1 MRRRGRAAE
10 LENRLVWQ
18 AASLLLDYP
27 DDVFAGR
34 LDTVDRISENL
45 PSGPAS
51 QLGGVAR
58 ELRSLDPFVAQAQY
72 VETFD
77 LKRRA
82 TLYLTYWTSGD
93 TRNRGTDMLRFIRA
107 YRESGT
113 EPPQSE
119 SPDHLTVVLE
129 FAATVGPRAGGELL
143 LEHAVAIR
151 LIHTALDEQSSPYAR
166 VLAAVS
172 ATLPAATGLDVQ
184 QAHRLATQ
192 GPPVESVGLA
202 PFDLTVMSRG
212 DPKAV
217 RPEGV
222 R

>member
-1 MRRRGRAAE
+1 MRRRARAAE
-10 LENRLVWQ
+10 LENRLIWQ

-27 DDVFAGR
+27 DDSFMDR
-34 LDTVDRISENL
+34 LDAVERISGHL
-45 PSGPAS
+45 PSRPAD
-51 QLGGVAR
+51 QLGAVAR
-58 ELRSLDPFVAQAQY
+58 ELRRLDPFVAQARY

-93 TRNRGTDMLRFIRA
+93 TRNRGNDMVRFIRA
-107 YRESGT
+107 YRESGS

-119 SPDHLTVVLE
+119 SPDHLTVLLE
-129 FAATVGPRAGGELL
+129 FAATVSPTVGAELL
-143 LEHAVAIR
+143 REHAVAIR
-151 LIHTALDEQSSPYAR
+151 LIHTALDQQGSLYAG

-202 PFDLTVMSRG
+202 PFDLTVMSRS
-212 DPKAV
+212 DAKAV
-217 RPEGV
+217 RREGA